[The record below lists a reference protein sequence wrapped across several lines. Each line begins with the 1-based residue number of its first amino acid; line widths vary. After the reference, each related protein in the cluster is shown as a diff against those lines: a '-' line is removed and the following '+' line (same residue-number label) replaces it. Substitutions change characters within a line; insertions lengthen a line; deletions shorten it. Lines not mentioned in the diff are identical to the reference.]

1 MIEKELQNA
10 GLSERESK
18 VYLACLE
25 MGETSIAKLAKKTQ
39 IKRTTVY
46 LLIESLKEKG
56 LIGLIKKGNK
66 TLFVSE
72 DPRKIAEKMEQRKS
86 AIEKIL
92 PELLSM
98 TNFTNIKPRIKYFEE
113 KRAVEDVYR
122 DTLLYPDQEILSWF
136 PALLIQD
143 DKDFFNDYYIKKRL
157 EKKIWVKAIA
167 PDTADMQEYFK
178 RDKTELRQT
187 RLISQGIFNIEV
199 GILLYGKSKVGIVSY
214 NEGMGLIIESPKIYK
229 SLRNIFE
236 LAWSGLPESK
246 QPFHIDS

>member
-1 MIEKELQNA
+1 M
-10 GLSERESK
+10 
-18 VYLACLE
+18 
-25 MGETSIAKLAKKTQ
+25 
-39 IKRTTVY
+39 
-46 LLIESLKEKG
+46 
-56 LIGLIKKGNK
+56 
-66 TLFVSE
+66 
-72 DPRKIAEKMEQRKS
+72 
-86 AIEKIL
+86 
-92 PELLSM
+92 
-98 TNFTNIKPRIKYFEE
+98 
-113 KRAVEDVYR
+113 
-122 DTLLYPDQEILSWF
+122 
-136 PALLIQD
+136 
-143 DKDFFNDYYIKKRL
+143 
-157 EKKIWVKAIA
+157 KAIA